1 MPTLNAR
8 LITRNDWDFK
18 WEESTLVLQPG
29 ELAIS
34 IPTREAQPGE
44 TPIEGSVRDGNTGR
58 VADTTK
64 DPIIKIGNRD
74 TFYTN
79 GVINGSNG
87 VLVHLAES
95 GSFSDSQA
103 QPVTVTKDL
112 QTGKTVISVR
122 EAKATATDQQTGLIT
137 DAQSGVLTAEDYRD
151 FSNLTDF
158 FRDSQ
163 GNITT
168 ESITEK
174 TMAGLK
180 IDDSLEF
187 DANNENKLG
196 VSANIIWQCN
206 E

>member
-18 WEESTLVLQPG
+18 WKESTLVLQPG

-34 IPTREAQPGE
+34 IPTREAQAGE
-44 TPIEGSVRDGNTGR
+44 TPIEGSER
-58 VADTTK
+58 VPDTAK

-79 GVINGSNG
+79 GKINGSNG
-87 VLVHLAES
+87 VLVNLAES

-103 QPVTVTKDL
+103 QPVTVTKDA
-112 QTGKTVISVR
+112 QTGLTVISVR
-122 EAKATATDQQTGLIT
+122 EAKATETDQQTGLT
-137 DAQSGVLTAEDYRD
+137 TAAQSGVLTAEDYKD

-174 TMAGLK
+174 TMAGLQL
-180 IDDSLEF
+180 DDSLEF
-187 DANNENKLG
+187 DSNNKLG

>member
-18 WEESTLVLQPG
+18 WKESTLVLQQG

-34 IPTREAQPGE
+34 IPTREAQAGE
-44 TPIEGSVRDGNTGR
+44 TPIEGSER
-58 VADTTK
+58 VPDTAK

-79 GVINGSNG
+79 GKINGSNG
-87 VLVHLAES
+87 VLVNLAES
-95 GSFSDSQA
+95 GSFSDSQE
-103 QPVTVTKDL
+103 QPVTVTKDA
-112 QTGKTVISVR
+112 QTGLTVISVR
-122 EAKATATDQQTGLIT
+122 EAKATETDQQTGLT
-137 DAQSGVLTAEDYRD
+137 TAAQSGVLTAEDYKD

-174 TMAGLK
+174 TMAGLQL
-180 IDDSLEF
+180 DDSLEF
-187 DANNENKLG
+187 DSNNKLG

>member
-34 IPTREAQPGE
+34 IPTREAQTGE
-44 TPIEGSVRDGNTGR
+44 TPIGDSGR
-58 VADTTK
+58 VPDTTK

-79 GVINGSNG
+79 GKINGSNG
-87 VLVHLAES
+87 VLVNLAES
-95 GSFSDSQA
+95 GSFSDSQV
-103 QPVTVTKDL
+103 QPVTVTKDT
-112 QTGKTVISVR
+112 QTGLTVISVR

-137 DAQSGVLTAEDYRD
+137 AAQSGVLTAEDYKD

-163 GNITT
+163 GNVTT

-174 TMAGLK
+174 TMAGLQL
-180 IDDSLEF
+180 DDSLEF
-187 DANNENKLG
+187 DSNSKLG